1 MERETS
7 EGWASSKSICEA
19 PEDREKSLTQ
29 SSIEVITTTVKRLSD
44 LDSNEIITRLTKHG
58 SEFQQEVSRRQ
69 ESDTPIALV
78 RSGPCRIA
86 AWAASHQWRE
96 MQTLEGFTAEHFRRR
111 GMARLAA
118 ASLVSA
124 GVIIPVLPVAVFA
137 PYCVAI
143 AKSVGCRDVRLFER
157 SGDDWIET
165 T

>member
-1 MERETS
+1 VEGEGT
-7 EGWASSKSICEA
+7 EGWASSESVREA
-19 PEDREKSLTQ
+19 AESREKSLTQ
-29 SSIEVITTTVKRLSD
+29 QSLWVITTTVKRLND
-44 LDSNEIITRLTKHG
+44 LDAKEIVMRLTHHG

-78 RSGPCRIA
+78 RSGPWRVA
-86 AWAASHQWRE
+86 AWAASHNWRD
-96 MQTLEGFTAEHFRRR
+96 MQTLEGFTLEHFRRR

-124 GVIIPVLPVAVFA
+124 GVIIPTLPLAVFA

-143 AKSVGCRDVRLFER
+143 SKSVGCRDVRLFER